1 LEQARGRGRNTRR
14 DASKPLTEFILTN
27 VPSEYPVDG
36 TFTLREFYAAT
47 TWPTL
52 LLNAGVWLA
61 EGEGS
66 AIVGILFKACV
77 AKAQRL
83 ESLYMTLIGN
93 PASESPERASR
104 WRKNQLTDNSELERF
119 VARADKQFAARA
131 PTLDILYAP
140 FPIADFQHVRAK
152 VRGAR
157 YYAQLYVRTRS
168 GQAPQDA
175 LCELLGPLAEGVEI
189 EDG

>member
-1 LEQARGRGRNTRR
+1 
-14 DASKPLTEFILTN
+14 
-27 VPSEYPVDG
+27 
-36 TFTLREFYAAT
+36 
-47 TWPTL
+47 
-52 LLNAGVWLA
+52 
-61 EGEGS
+61 
-66 AIVGILFKACV
+66 
-77 AKAQRL
+77 
-83 ESLYMTLIGN
+83 
-93 PASESPERASR
+93 
-104 WRKNQLTDNSELERF
+104 LTDNSELERF